1 MNLIENPLRRGS
13 KRVKV
18 TDAKEVSTK
27 IELTN
32 DAIEAMSRHLYEREC
47 KEKEGPIYDFEE
59 LRNLLQTKEPS
70 LKIFFDQLYSA
81 ARPSTRNEQTMDRMK
96 RLMVFICYLLASL
109 NNTNINSFKF
119 DLAFYLDS
127 AGTSN
132 EGIIINTMA
141 NLRATTTSRSEKEK
155 NIRCSWRICREV
167 SYIAFG

>member
-32 DAIEAMSRHLYEREC
+32 AIEAMSRHLYEREC
-47 KEKEGPIYDFEE
+47 KEKESPIYDFEE

-81 ARPSTRNEQTMDRMK
+81 ARPSTRNEQTMDRKK
-96 RLMVFICYLLASL
+96 RLMFLYVISLLH
-109 NNTNINSFKF
+109 
-119 DLAFYLDS
+119 
-127 AGTSN
+127 
-132 EGIIINTMA
+132 
-141 NLRATTTSRSEKEK
+141 
-155 NIRCSWRICREV
+155 
-167 SYIAFG
+167 